1 MTNCKLY
8 KNLLCFYF
16 ILFLSFLSSCGYQS
30 LLNENSKK
38 ISIKS
43 FNIEGNK
50 KLAQILKNNLVSSK
64 SRDKSNNLTL
74 NINARKNRSIIHK
87 DSTGKII
94 EYNLKISFDL
104 TATESVSQKKVL
116 SKTFTL
122 DRNYKASNLYIDTI
136 NIEKKIINE
145 LIESI
150 ATQILTTLSLAYEK
164 K

>member
-1 MTNCKLY
+1 MTSCKLY
-8 KNLLCFYF
+8 KTLLYFHF

-38 ISIKS
+38 FGIKS

-50 KLAQILKNNLVSSK
+50 RLAQILKNNLISSK
-64 SRDKSNNLTL
+64 NKSNNLIL
-74 NINARKNRSIIHK
+74 NINARKNRSITHK

-104 TATESVSQKKVL
+104 TAVESVSRRKVL

-122 DRNYKASNLYIDTI
+122 DSNYKASDLYMDTV
-136 NIEKKIINE
+136 NREKKITNE

-150 ATQILTTLSLAYEK
+150 ATQILTNLSLIYGEK
-164 K
+164 

>member
-1 MTNCKLY
+1 MTSCKLY
-8 KNLLCFYF
+8 KTLLCSFF
-16 ILFLSFLSSCGYQS
+16 LLFLSFLSSCGYQS

-50 KLAQILKNNLVSSK
+50 KLAQILKNNLVSSR

-74 NINARKNRSIIHK
+74 DINARKNRSIVHK

-94 EYNLKISFDL
+94 EYNLRISFDL

>member
-1 MTNCKLY
+1 MTNYKLY

-16 ILFLSFLSSCGYQS
+16 ILFLSFLSGCGYQS

-38 ISIKS
+38 FGIKS

-50 KLAQILKNNLVSSK
+50 RLAQILKNNLVSS
-64 SRDKSNNLTL
+64 RNKSNNLIL
-74 NINARKNRSIIHK
+74 DINAKKNRSITHK

-104 TATESVSQKKVL
+104 TATESISRKKVL

-122 DRNYKASNLYIDTI
+122 SGNYKASDLYSDTL
-136 NIEKKIINE
+136 NREKKIINE
-145 LIESI
+145 LTKTI
-150 ATQILTTLSLAYEK
+150 ATQILTDLSLAYGEK
-164 K
+164 

>member
-8 KNLLCFYF
+8 KTLLCFYF

-38 ISIKS
+38 FGIKS

-50 KLAQILKNNLVSSK
+50 RLGQILKNNLVSSK
-64 SRDKSNNLTL
+64 NKSDNLIL
-74 NINARKNRSIIHK
+74 DVNARKNRSIAHK

-94 EYNLKISFDL
+94 EYNFKISFDL
-104 TATESVSQKKVL
+104 TATESVSRKKIL

-122 DRNYKASNLYIDTI
+122 DSNYKTSDLYLDTF
-136 NIEKKIINE
+136 NRERKIINE
-145 LIESI
+145 LTESI
-150 ATQILTTLSLAYEK
+150 ATQILTDLSLAYGK

>member
-1 MTNCKLY
+1 MTSCKLY
-8 KNLLCFYF
+8 KTLLCSFF
-16 ILFLSFLSSCGYQS
+16 LLFLSFLSSCGYQS

-38 ISIKS
+38 FGIKS

-50 KLAQILKNNLVSSK
+50 RLAQILKNNLVSS
-64 SRDKSNNLTL
+64 RNESNNLIL
-74 NINARKNRSIIHK
+74 DINARKNRSIAHK

-104 TATESVSQKKVL
+104 TATESISRKKVL

-122 DRNYKASNLYIDTI
+122 DGNYKASDLYTDTL
-136 NIEKKIINE
+136 NREKKIVNE

-150 ATQILTTLSLAYEK
+150 ATQILIDLSLAYEEK
-164 K
+164 

>member
-8 KNLLCFYF
+8 KTLLCFYF

-38 ISIKS
+38 FGIKN
-43 FNIEGNK
+43 FNIEGDK
-50 KLAQILKNNLVSSK
+50 RLAQILKNNLISP
-64 SRDKSNNLTL
+64 RNKSNNLIL
-74 NINARKNRSIIHK
+74 DINARKNRSIVHK

-104 TATESVSQKKVL
+104 TATESVSRKKVL

-122 DRNYKASNLYIDTI
+122 DSNYKALDLYLDTL
-136 NIEKKIINE
+136 NREKKIINE
-145 LIESI
+145 LTERI
-150 ATQILTTLSLAYEK
+150 ATQILTDLNLAYGK

>member
-8 KNLLCFYF
+8 KTLLCFYF

-38 ISIKS
+38 FGIKS

-50 KLAQILKNNLVSSK
+50 RLAQILKNNLVSS
-64 SRDKSNNLTL
+64 RDKSDNLIL
-74 NINARKNRSIIHK
+74 DINARKNRSIVHK

-104 TATESVSQKKVL
+104 TATESVSRKKVL
-116 SKTFTL
+116 SKTFAL
-122 DRNYKASNLYIDTI
+122 DSNYKASDLYVDTI
-136 NIEKKIINE
+136 NHEKKIING

-150 ATQILTTLSLAYEK
+150 ATQILTDLNLVYGNK
-164 K
+164 

>member
-1 MTNCKLY
+1 MTSCKLY
-8 KNLLCFYF
+8 KTLLCFYF

-38 ISIKS
+38 FGIKS

-50 KLAQILKNNLVSSK
+50 RLAQILKNNLVSS
-64 SRDKSNNLTL
+64 RNKSNNLIL
-74 NINARKNRSIIHK
+74 DINARKNRSITHK

>member
-8 KNLLCFYF
+8 KTLLCFYF

-38 ISIKS
+38 FGIKS

-50 KLAQILKNNLVSSK
+50 RLGQILKNNLVSSK
-64 SRDKSNNLTL
+64 NKSDNLIL
-74 NINARKNRSIIHK
+74 DINARKNRSITHK

-104 TATESVSQKKVL
+104 TATESVSRKKVL

-122 DRNYKASNLYIDTI
+122 DGNYKASDLYLDTL
-136 NIEKKIINE
+136 NDEKKIINE

-150 ATQILTTLSLAYEK
+150 ATQILIDLSLVYGEK
-164 K
+164 

>member
-8 KNLLCFYF
+8 KTLLCFYF

-38 ISIKS
+38 FGIKS

-50 KLAQILKNNLVSSK
+50 RLAQILKNNLVSSK
-64 SRDKSNNLTL
+64 NKSNNLIL
-74 NINARKNRSIIHK
+74 DINARKNRSIVHK
-87 DSTGKII
+87 DLTGKII

-104 TATESVSQKKVL
+104 TATESVSRKKVL

-122 DRNYKASNLYIDTI
+122 DGNYKASDLYTDTL
-136 NIEKKIINE
+136 NREKKIIDE

-150 ATQILTTLSLAYEK
+150 ATQILTDLSLTYGEK
-164 K
+164 